1 MVQEDKRESF
11 NIERGNVI
19 RVEAGTHVYL
29 INNDEREKLQIVKFL
44 FPVNLPGEA
53 EAFQSAGGEDQPE
66 SFYRGFSWELLEAA
80 LNGMHP
86 NC

>member
-1 MVQEDKRESF
+1 MVQEDKSESF

-19 RVEAGTHVYL
+19 RVEAGTLVYL
-29 INNDEREKLQIVKFL
+29 INNDELQIVKFL
-44 FPVNLPGEA
+44 SHVNLPGEA

-66 SFYRGFSWELLEAA
+66 SFYRGFRWELLEAA
-80 LNGMHP
+80 LKGMHP